1 MNSELLKI
9 FDTCKIIT
17 ENNKY
22 IIYSSYFMPLL
33 SFDYNNKINKI
44 TNILFIPNKYSE
56 LFIVFNFLD
65 YIYYNSLIPHNI
77 TIDIINID
85 NIETLKT
92 FDNFISSSFYFKYI
106 YITSSFEFIHTKIN
120 LLNINPIIEN
130 IFILPS
136 LSIDNII
143 FTNNITN
150 TKITYYNHND
160 NFFILFSVIIIINFS
175 FLLFIL

>member
-1 MNSELLKI
+1 MNTELINI
-9 FDTCKIIT
+9 FNDCRIIR
-17 ENNKY
+17 EENKY
-22 IIYSSYFMPLL
+22 IIYSSYFLPLL
-33 SFDYNNKINKI
+33 SFDYNNNKI
-44 TNILFIPNKYSE
+44 TNILFIPNKFNE
-56 LFIVFNFLD
+56 LFIIFNFLD

-85 NIETLKT
+85 NIETLNT
-92 FDNFISSSFYFKYI
+92 LEYFISYSFYLKDI
-106 YITSSFEFIHTKIN
+106 YITSTFEYIHTKIN
-120 LLNINPIIEN
+120 LLNINPIIQN

-136 LSIDNII
+136 LSSDNII

-150 TKITYYNHND
+150 TKITYYDNHNN